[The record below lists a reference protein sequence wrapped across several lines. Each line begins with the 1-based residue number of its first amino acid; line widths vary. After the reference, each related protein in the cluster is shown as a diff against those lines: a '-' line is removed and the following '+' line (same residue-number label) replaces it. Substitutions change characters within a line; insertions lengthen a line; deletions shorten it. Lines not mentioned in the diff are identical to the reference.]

1 MTEGVA
7 LAKLYEIHI
16 ELYMVETRDITAKQ
30 TENSSTAEY
39 NAIHQQS

>member
-16 ELYMVETRDITAKQ
+16 ELYMFETRNVTVKQ
-30 TENSSTAEY
+30 RNT
-39 NAIHQQS
+39 